1 LKLDEREN
9 HVTDWTSAPAY
20 GEFETLDVRLLL
32 DGRVLGVTL
41 NRPDRRN
48 AFDTVMMTELRRL
61 WTQAGSLSQ
70 IRCIVITGA
79 GPGFCTGA
87 DVELLKSDRTEVGRD
102 AREELSF
109 LPRHLVEVPVIVAV
123 NGVCAGGG
131 LHFVGDADI
140 VIASEAAT
148 FMDPHVSVGQV
159 TALEPVMLLARA
171 RFDAVVRMALLG
183 RSERLGAE
191 AALHAGL
198 VSEVVAADQ
207 LLDRALEL
215 AGGIAANSPA
225 AVRRSRAVIIDW
237 EDSASSE
244 ILDRGW
250 DSVREHWS
258 HPDAKEGPTA
268 FLERRQPEWV
278 D

>member
-1 LKLDEREN
+1 
-9 HVTDWTSAPAY
+9 VTDWTTAPVY
-20 GEFETLDVRLLL
+20 GEFLTLDVRCLL
-32 DGRVLGVTL
+32 DDRVLGVTL

-48 AFDTVMMTELRRL
+48 AFDTVMMAELRRL
-61 WTQAGSLSQ
+61 WEEVGSLPRL
-70 IRCIVITGA
+70 RCIIITGA
-79 GPGFCTGA
+79 GPGFCAGA
-87 DVELLKSDRTEVGRD
+87 DVNLLKSDRTEVGRT

-109 LPRHLVEVPVIVAV
+109 LPRHQVEVPVVAAV

-183 RSERLGAE
+183 RHERLDAQ

-198 VSEVVAADQ
+198 VSEVVAGGR

-215 AGGIAANSPA
+215 GGAIAANSPA
-225 AVRRSRAVIIDW
+225 AVRRSRAAILDW
-237 EDSASSE
+237 EDSTLSE
-244 ILDRGW
+244 VLDRGW
-250 DSVREHWS
+250 NLIREHWS
-258 HPDAKEGPTA
+258 HPDAQEGPAA
-268 FLERRQPEWV
+268 FLEHREPEWT